1 MLRKSHFSPKP
12 EQAILVRDDQPTD
25 FAIHDFVKQALL
37 SLLPVI
43 HARTE
48 IGNYFELPSIGGA
61 ERSSTCF

>member
-1 MLRKSHFSPKP
+1 VCC
-12 EQAILVRDDQPTD
+12 ACDQPTD

-37 SLLPVI
+37 SLLAVI

-61 ERSSTCF
+61 EQFKHLFVTLSVGFLSLETRA